1 MKSFHKLTLFLLVAT
16 SMLFASPAMAA
27 ATMPPVTQKES
38 AVINTLFAKTKPQ
51 CIGRYVIDV
60 PVSFDNQLRDMI
72 FIDDFKISS
81 KWIYPPAFHQRIKLR
96 EQELREAINR
106 PENEPEDAPY
116 IKEKIL
122 LPEGKGVIFDH
133 NESDTPDIY
142 RQLEAHVYVNN
153 VAFVITAEFRDFS
166 GEKNKEKKAGYLAR
180 GFTEA
185 DANTKP
191 AKLAALQS
199 LISRLSGRQD
209 EVIPE
214 EKGVCIPNGFIR
226 DDGAPHTERVTF
238 HYGNEDFNF
247 GAEMDNTIQGSDDTL
262 FNRSAQINEAL
273 KTSNEY
279 SIKKEARTI
288 NSIPTEM
295 WLFGG
300 KQTLRNEQTKE
311 DDKITFYDFDL
322 YANERDATP
331 EKPNLNIG
339 LSSEYLKTRY
349 SEAQMIE
356 VWDRLV
362 NSLRFR

>member
-1 MKSFHKLTLFLLVAT
+1 MKIFHYCVALSLACLISFTQAIAVP
-16 SMLFASPAMAA
+16 SPIND
-27 ATMPPVTQKES
+27 S
-38 AVINTLFAKTKPQ
+38 AVINTLFAETKPQ
-51 CIGRYVIDV
+51 CIGRYIIDV
-60 PVSFDNQLRDMI
+60 PQSFNNQLRDMI

-81 KWIYPPAFHQRIKLR
+81 KWIYPPAFQQRIRLR
-96 EQELREAINR
+96 EQELRDAINK

-116 IKEKIL
+116 LKEVIT
-122 LPEGKGVIFDH
+122 LPDGRGVIYDH

-142 RQLEAHVYVNN
+142 RQLEAHVYVNY

-166 GEKNKEKKAGYLAR
+166 GEKNKEKKARYIAR

-199 LISRLSGRQD
+199 LISRLSGRKD
-209 EVIPE
+209 EEIPRG
-214 EKGVCIPNGFIR
+214 KGVCIPNGFIR
-226 DDGAPHTERVTF
+226 DDSAKHIEKITF
-238 HYGNEDFNF
+238 RYVNEDLSF
-247 GAEMDNTIQGSDDTL
+247 GLYTNSEFMGSDDTL

-288 NSIPTEM
+288 NGIATEM

-300 KQTLRNEQTKE
+300 TQNLRNSVSNEVEKN
-311 DDKITFYDFDL
+311 TFYDFDL

-339 LSSEYLKTRY
+339 LSSEYLRTQY

-356 VWDRLV
+356 IWNRLV
-362 NSLRFR
+362 NSLRYK